1 MGVGNLLRFGHSPLL
16 LPYKVTQ
23 LFWFSEKKREKKT
36 HGNKIKSEKPLF
48 GEDFF
53 RVVEQF

>member
-1 MGVGNLLRFGHSPLL
+1 MGLEIFFDSGTPRSYY
-16 LPYKVTQ
+16 PYKVTQ